1 MVSVEA
7 TGGSTEKMS
16 VRSSTAGHDGC
27 LWPLINNL
35 SESERGREG
44 ERDRK

>member
-1 MVSVEA
+1 MET
-7 TGGSTEKMS
+7 TGGSAEKLS
-16 VRSSTAGHDGC
+16 VRRSTAGQDGC
-27 LWPLINNL
+27 LWLLINNL